1 MFKRTERKANQMLR
15 SVRKQIKIKREN
27 ICLQTHS
34 LLTSEISRAVQAL
47 HLKQNIAERTKGSGM
62 VSDELP
68 RKLGFFS
75 LEN

>member
-15 SVRKQIKIKREN
+15 FLRKQRSRERTSVYR
-27 ICLQTHS
+27 LS

-47 HLKQNIAERTKGSGM
+47 HLKQNIAEKTKGSGM

-75 LEN
+75 LENR